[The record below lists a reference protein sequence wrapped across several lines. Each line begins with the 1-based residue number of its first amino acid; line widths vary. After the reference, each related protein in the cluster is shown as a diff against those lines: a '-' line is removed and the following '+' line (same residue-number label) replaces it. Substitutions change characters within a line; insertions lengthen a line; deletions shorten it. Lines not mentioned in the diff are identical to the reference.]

1 MIKRNSLSA
10 LFCAFIVFSMTCSS
24 VAYTLSPPDSIRVK
38 WMEGRKYI
46 LHKVEPKE
54 TWLHLSRRYTIDIT
68 DLKAA
73 NEGVEVLKIGQII
86 NVPATTSETSTT
98 TAELKPADKVTGSK
112 QNPVASP
119 IATAPV
125 TTVKETT
132 APVIYKV
139 KKGDTMYSLSKKF
152 NVEIRDIKNTNKLT
166 SDVLSEGQ
174 VLMIGSKALSTPVD
188 MEASSSSVPVLIKE
202 ETPPVL
208 VPATNPSAKETPPP
222 ASAIE
227 TATTTSETGVSPA
240 SGYEKPT
247 KSISPLKKGT
257 TGKTLMQVT
266 ETGVATW
273 IQDAQMN
280 PGKYYALHRSAS
292 IGTIVKITNRMN
304 NQFVYVKVVGSLPD
318 TGDNEN
324 IIIKVSQAVSSK
336 LNALDPLF
344 QVELSYGMLN

>member
-38 WMEGRKYI
+38 WMEGKKYI

-54 TWLHLSRRYTIDIT
+54 TWQHLSRRYVTTVDE
-68 DLKAA
+68 LKAA

-86 NVPATTSETSTT
+86 NVPATSSAEAIIPDSKPETTILPAKN
-98 TAELKPADKVTGSK
+98 TA
-112 QNPVASP
+112 
-119 IATAPV
+119 ATPKAIPPV
-125 TTVKETT
+125 TAVKKSP

-139 KKGDTMYSLSKKF
+139 KKGDTMYSISKKF
-152 NVEIRDIKNTNKLT
+152 NVEIRDIKSTNKLT

-174 VLMIGSKALSTPVD
+174 VLMIGSKSTGAPVD
-188 MEASSSSVPVLIKE
+188 MEASSSTFPVVMKE
-202 ETPPVL
+202 ETAAVMAPE
-208 VPATNPSAKETPPP
+208 AKSSAKEIPDN
-222 ASAIE
+222 SSIE
-227 TATTTSETGVSPA
+227 TTTVTSETGVSPA

-273 IQDAQMN
+273 IQDAQMT
-280 PGKYYALHRSAS
+280 PGRYYALHRSAA
-292 IGTIVKITNRMN
+292 IGTIVKVTNRMN